1 MNTRLAALFAAG
13 MLLAGS
19 AFAATDS
26 NRPTQSA
33 TECSQLVQ
41 LTKETAEGNDIGVKA
56 QNEVDKLL
64 AQLEEQCK
72 AEQFEQADQTA
83 ALIRGLVATE

>member
-1 MNTRLAALFAAG
+1 MNTWLAALAAAG

-26 NRPTQSA
+26 NRQTQSA
-33 TECSQLVQ
+33 KECSQLVQ
-41 LTKETAEGNDIGVKA
+41 LTKETAESNDVGIKA
-56 QNEVDKLL
+56 QNEIDKLL
-64 AQLEEQCK
+64 TQLEEQCN

-83 ALIRGLVATE
+83 ALIRGLVVTE